1 MKGGVMDSDERDFFG
16 FTPAMSEALELE
28 LSDYDGFCLTE
39 VVKKAYQEVK
49 KHDPSFSVL
58 DKL

>member
-1 MKGGVMDSDERDFFG
+1 MKDEKLEKEGRDFFG
-16 FTPAMSEALELE
+16 FTPAMSEAVERE
-28 LSDYDGFCLTE
+28 LSYYDGFCLIE

-49 KHDPSFSVL
+49 MLDPSFSVL